1 MTKWDSYQQVFEMIL
16 NQTTDMLLIVDQNR
30 HILFSTPNLN
40 EIFDYSPEELQN
52 MDAFDIVHPDDKDY
66 MLERHK
72 NLLASQQS
80 NSTEY
85 RMIDK
90 YGEVR
95 HFECKTTP
103 LPNTQNYLQV
113 VSVRDITERKLMEIE
128 LERRKTRYEVLQ
140 MSLKSFSRDLSLVM
154 KLADLEERLLRELEV
169 ILPNSQPDLLKI
181 PSGEKTSE
189 WHQIGPPIAQLTVGK
204 MEVVHDRM
212 WMKIG
217 EKKEWIYI
225 LSINKEAISEKMESI
240 WLETLVYYTV
250 IFFENLHVIE
260 DLMHQLESAIQ
271 SRETPQWV
279 LRLLFNLQEQQRMT
293 LSSDL
298 HDTVLQDQIDLYRR
312 MESLLNSHEIEKESR
327 DKLKGI
333 EQGLLDII
341 HQLRITCND
350 LRPPLLRELGLEIAL
365 ENLFEH
371 IQLTST
377 FKIIFTS
384 QNNLKLSLSEE
395 QTIGI
400 YRIVQELL
408 KNAEKHSRA
417 SLLKFHIYQENDC
430 LKMVYTDNGVG
441 LDVIKLD
448 PSLNSM
454 GLTSMAQRAQS
465 LGGKIDF
472 YSKLGSG
479 LKAALELPITSE
491 RSLL

>member
-1 MTKWDSYQQVFEMIL
+1 MAKRDSYQQVFEMIL

-30 HILFSTPNLN
+30 RTVFSTPNFI
-40 EIFDYSPEELQN
+40 EICGYNLEELQN
-52 MDAFDIVHPDDKDY
+52 MDVFDVVHPDDKEY

-85 RMIDK
+85 RIIDK

-103 LPNTQNYLQV
+103 LPNTENFLQV
-113 VSVRDITERKLMEIE
+113 VSVRDITERKLMEME

-140 MSLKSFSRDLSLVM
+140 KSLKNFSRDLSLVM
-154 KLADLEERLLRELEV
+154 KLAELEERLLRELEV
-169 ILPNSQPDLLKI
+169 ILPNSQPDILKI
-181 PSGEKTSE
+181 PSGEETSE
-189 WHQIGPPIAQLTVGK
+189 WHHTEPSIVQLAVGK

-217 EKKEWIYI
+217 EKKECLYI
-225 LSINKEAISEKMESI
+225 ISINKEAISEKMESI
-240 WLETLVYYTV
+240 WLETIVYYTV
-250 IFFENLHVIE
+250 IFIENLHVIE

-271 SRETPQWV
+271 SRGTPQWV
-279 LRLLFNLQEQQRMT
+279 LRLLFNLQEQQRMN

-298 HDTVLQDQIDLYRR
+298 HDTVLQDQIDLFRR
-312 MESLLNSHEIEKESR
+312 LESLLNINEIEKESR

-341 HQLRITCND
+341 HQIRMTCND
-350 LRPPLLRELGLEIAL
+350 LRPPLLRELGLENAL

-384 QNNLKLSLSEE
+384 QNNPNLLLSEE

-417 SLLKFHIYQENDC
+417 SLLKFHIYHENDC

-448 PSLNSM
+448 PSFNSM
-454 GLTSMAQRAQS
+454 GLTSMTQRAQS
-465 LGGKIDF
+465 LGGKMDF
-472 YSKLGSG
+472 HSKPGSG
-479 LKAALELPITSE
+479 LKAALKLPITKEWS
-491 RSLL
+491 